1 MPCACAACLTLCE
14 PMSQVTETIAGY
26 YKRLDPPDCHVL
38 SRSLRG
44 WAPPQGLALVGD
56 DESNLTLEAP

>member
-1 MPCACAACLTLCE
+1 MPHH
-14 PMSQVTETIAGY
+14 QITETIAGY

-44 WAPPQGLALVGD
+44 WELPEGLLALPAD
-56 DESNLTLEAP
+56 DAEDRTMDAP